1 MAPILIPPQLERAWS
16 MYEQHFGKE
25 YPLHLS
31 CHPWKDQVKD
41 ILYRIETNTPAR
53 DDTPEEQK
61 RCY

>member
-1 MAPILIPPQLERAWS
+1 MAPILITPQLERAWEA
-16 MYEQHFGKE
+16 YRKHFGKE

-31 CHPWKDQVKD
+31 CDDWKTQVED

-53 DDTPEEQK
+53 DDTPEEAS